1 MTACHCKTSSG
12 EAEDPIDAK
21 GKRHEG
27 HGQRAVRGRPYHP
40 RLKARRNRL
49 SQEIEDPSPAPDSA
63 PVTPSPE
70 PRPIPAP
77 CFRHTASSSEHSL
90 EAFTEHLIM
99 ASAPEAFFDDRW
111 DEKVSQVL
119 VEEEEVDKAESPDLG
134 GPDKKVSKNVAGPS
148 RLQ

>member
-1 MTACHCKTSSG
+1 MSSG

-21 GKRHEG
+21 GKCHEG
-27 HGQRAVRGRPYHP
+27 CGQRTVCGRPYPP
-40 RLKARRNRL
+40 RPKARRNRL

-77 CFRHTASSSEHSL
+77 RFRRTASLSERSL
-90 EAFTEHLIM
+90 EAFTECLIT
-99 ASAPEAFFDDRW
+99 AGAPEAFFDDRW
-111 DEKVSQVL
+111 DEKVSKVL
-119 VEEEEVDKAESPDLG
+119 VEEEEAVDKAESPDLG
-134 GPDKKVSKNVAGPS
+134 GPDRKVSENVVGPS

>member
-21 GKRHEG
+21 GKCCEDC
-27 HGQRAVRGRPYHP
+27 GQRAVRGRPYPP
-40 RLKARRNRL
+40 RPKARRNCL

-70 PRPIPAP
+70 PRLIPVP
-77 CFRHTASSSEHSL
+77 RFRHTASSSERSL
-90 EAFTEHLIM
+90 EAFTECLIT
-99 ASAPEAFFDDRW
+99 AGAPEAFFDDRW

-119 VEEEEVDKAESPDLG
+119 VEEEVDKAERPDLG
-134 GPDKKVSKNVAGPS
+134 GPDKVSENVAGPL